1 MMLWLLPLLPVV
13 AGVGIWA
20 VGARAAAPARPRVL
34 GIAGVASLLAT
45 LALAVW
51 AVVADPVA
59 THELGA
65 GLVLHLGAGPVA
77 GPMAVLVAAV
87 ATAVVAWA
95 AVHEEVDGLAR
106 LVGLL
111 VAFAGTMEL
120 LVLADD
126 LLTLTA
132 AWELVAVCSWGL
144 IGHDH
149 RAHEPPRAAAHAFN
163 ATRFGG
169 LGLFLAAGAAFAAT
183 GSLEFASLEGLA
195 GDPARHVVAAGVLV
209 AAISKSAQVP
219 FSPWLFSAMAGP
231 SSVSAL
237 LHSST
242 MVAAGAYAL
251 IRLHPVLDTAAWFGP
266 TTIAIG
272 LATALVGGVV
282 ATLQGHAKK
291 LLAASTSAQYGLMLV
306 AVGAGYPVVAALHL
320 AAHAAF
326 KAHLFLAAG
335 TAMEAAG
342 TPQLAEMRLG
352 ERLRTTARLAAVG
365 ALALAAVPPLGA
377 AWTKEEVVAA
387 AGHTAPWLAV
397 LVVVA
402 GGLSAAY
409 ATRFQLLAFGRPVT
423 RTPAPVH
430 VHPHRTETIV
440 SGVLAATSV
449 VLAALWL
456 PAVHDPVTRWLGGHL
471 PSGATWELIAS
482 VTALAVGAYATWQ
495 ADRSGRLG
503 PVPLPGRQRVLADW
517 LALPAATERVVVAPS
532 LALASWCARFDDRVV
547 DGGVR
552 LVARAGRGVSDL
564 LSRPTEQFVES
575 LVRGVWRAGR
585 WAADAGA
592 RTGEW
597 LVDGTVEGV
606 AALAGRAGGDARRI
620 QTGLVHHQYVVIAI
634 GFVLVVLAATLGR

>member
-1 MMLWLLPLLPVV
+1 MLWLLPLLPVV

-20 VGARAAAPARPRVL
+20 TGARVAVPSRPRVL
-34 GIAGVASLLAT
+34 GSAGVASLLAT
-45 LALAVW
+45 LGLALW
-51 AVVADPVA
+51 AVAADPSA
-59 THELGA
+59 SHALGA
-65 GLVLHLGAGPVA
+65 GLVLHLGAGSVA

-95 AVHEEVDGLAR
+95 SVHEEVGGLAR

-111 VAFAGTMEL
+111 VAFAGTMQL

-149 RAHEPPRAAAHAFN
+149 RDHDPPRAAAHAFN

-183 GSLEFASLEGLA
+183 GSLEFAALEGLA

-209 AAISKSAQVP
+209 AAVSKSAQVP

-242 MVAAGAYAL
+242 MVAAGAYTL

-266 TTIAIG
+266 ATIAIG
-272 LATALVGGVV
+272 LVTALAGGIV

-320 AAHAAF
+320 AAHAVL

-335 TAMEAAG
+335 TALEAAG
-342 TPQLAEMRLG
+342 TPRLAEMRLG
-352 ERLRTTARLAAVG
+352 GRLRTTARLAAVG

-387 AGHTAPWLAV
+387 AGHAAPWLAL

-423 RTPAPVH
+423 RTPAPLH
-430 VHPHRTETIV
+430 ETPHRTETIV
-440 SGVLAATSV
+440 TGVLAAASV
-449 VLAALWL
+449 ILAALWL
-456 PAVHDPVTRWLGGHL
+456 PAVHEHATELLGGHL

-482 VTALAVGAYATWQ
+482 VTVLVVAAYATWQ
-495 ADRSGRLG
+495 ADRAGRLG
-503 PVPLPGRQRVLADW
+503 SVPLPGRQRVLSDW
-517 LALPAATERVVVAPS
+517 LGLPTATERAVIAPS
-532 LALASWCARFDDRVV
+532 LALASACARFDDRVV

-552 LVARAGRGVSDL
+552 AVAGAGRGVSTL
-564 LSRPTEQFVES
+564 LSRPTEQLVDGV
-575 LVRGVWRAGR
+575 VRGVWRAGR
-585 WAADAGA
+585 WTADAGG

-606 AALAGRAGGDARRI
+606 AALAARAGGDARRI
-620 QTGLVHHQYVVIAI
+620 QTGLVHHQYLVIAI
-634 GFVLVVLAATLGR
+634 GLVLVVLSAILGR

>member
-1 MMLWLLPLLPVV
+1 MTLWLLPLLPVV
-13 AGVGIWA
+13 AGVGIWTVGGRVA
-20 VGARAAAPARPRVL
+20 VSSGRRVL
-34 GIAGVASLLAT
+34 GVAGVVSLLVT
-45 LALAVW
+45 LALAAW
-51 AVVADPVA
+51 AVAADPAA
-59 THELGA
+59 THDLGA
-65 GLVLHLGAGPVA
+65 GLVLHLAAGPVA

-87 ATAVVAWA
+87 AAAVVAWA
-95 AVHEEVDGLAR
+95 AVHEAAEGLAR

-144 IGHDH
+144 IGHAH
-149 RAHEPPRAAAHAFN
+149 RAHDAPRAAAHAFN

-183 GSLEFASLEGLA
+183 GSLEFAALEDVA

-209 AAISKSAQVP
+209 AAVSKSAQVP
-219 FSPWLFSAMAGP
+219 FAPWLFSAMAGP
-231 SSVSAL
+231 TSVSAL

-242 MVAAGAYAL
+242 MVAAGVYAL
-251 IRLHPVLDTAAWFGP
+251 VRLHPVLDTAAWFGP
-266 TTIAIG
+266 AAIAIG
-272 LATALVGGVV
+272 LVTALAGGVV
-282 ATLQGHAKK
+282 ATLQGHAKQ

-320 AAHAAF
+320 AAHAVF

-335 TAMEAAG
+335 TALEAAG
-342 TPQLAEMRLG
+342 TPRLAEMRLG
-352 ERLRTTARLAAVG
+352 DRLRTTARLSAVG

-387 AGHTAPWLAV
+387 AGHTAPWLA
-397 LVVVA
+397 LLAVVA

-430 VHPHRTETIV
+430 VRPHRTETVV
-440 SGVLAATSV
+440 SGVLASASV
-449 VLAALWL
+449 GLAALWL
-456 PAVHDPVTRWLGGHL
+456 PAVHEHATTLLDGRL

-482 VTALAVGAYATWQ
+482 VTVLVVAAYGTWQ
-495 ADRSGRLG
+495 ADRAGRLG

-517 LALPAATERVVVAPS
+517 LGLPAATERSVVGPS
-532 LALASWCARFDDRVV
+532 LALASACARFDDRVV

-552 LVARAGRGVSDL
+552 AVAGAGRGLAGL
-564 LSRPTEQFVES
+564 LSRPTEQLVDA

-585 WAADAGA
+585 WTADVGA

-606 AALAGRAGGDARRI
+606 AALADRAGGDARRI
-620 QTGLVHHQYVVIAI
+620 QTGLVHHQFLVIAI
-634 GFVLVVLAATLGR
+634 GLALVVLAATLGR